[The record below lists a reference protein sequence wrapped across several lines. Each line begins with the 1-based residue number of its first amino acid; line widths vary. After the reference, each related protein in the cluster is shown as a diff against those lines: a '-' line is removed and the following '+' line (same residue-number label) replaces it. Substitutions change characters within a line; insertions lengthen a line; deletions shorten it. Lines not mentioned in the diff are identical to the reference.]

1 MPQKE
6 SRQPRG
12 DSEDSELN
20 ENEDFR
26 LLVRKDI
33 VDGSGE
39 DSIKTD
45 SDVDDD

>member
-12 DSEDSELN
+12 DSEDSEV
-20 ENEDFR
+20 NEDEDYR
-26 LLVRKDI
+26 LLGKRELENI
-33 VDGSGE
+33 GE

-45 SDVDDD
+45 SELEDD